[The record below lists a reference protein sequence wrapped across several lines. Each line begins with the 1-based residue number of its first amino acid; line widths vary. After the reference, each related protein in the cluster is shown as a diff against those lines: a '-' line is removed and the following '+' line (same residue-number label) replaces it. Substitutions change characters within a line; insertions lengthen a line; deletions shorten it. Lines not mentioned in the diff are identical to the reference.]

1 MSRKLMILTA
11 NLFLLSIG
19 LFNTGCKTPGSHDAG
34 AAPFIEIEAIVLSA
48 SGGEMTLSTTLP
60 EDIAGMTQP
69 SIKEIADQIV
79 LRGLLLE
86 GLPTHVNNLPVTIKS
101 VRGRQLTISGKGIK
115 ALRPGN
121 VISLSV
127 PRKTIVI
134 MDLEVVRGRDR
145 KAGKVMLEE
154 LKSALIETGQ
164 FVFIERSKLAAVS
177 GQAEPGMRG
186 LTDGSPEKM
195 AGKLPGADLVLTG
208 TLVEISGEWN
218 VDLRLVNARTGQT
231 HATITMHTAGFTP
244 DAMREP
250 ESAVQKRGDAS
261 RQ

>member
-1 MSRKLMILTA
+1 MMLTA
-11 NLFLLSIG
+11 NLLLLSIG
-19 LFNTGCKTPGSHDAG
+19 LFTAGCKTPGSHDAG
-34 AAPFIEIEAIVLSA
+34 DALFIEIEAIVVLA
-48 SGGEMTLSTTLP
+48 SGGEVTLSTTLP
-60 EDIAGMTQP
+60 EDIAGMIQP
-69 SIKEIADQIV
+69 SVKEIADQIV

-115 ALRPGN
+115 VLRPGN

-134 MDLEVVRGRDR
+134 MDLDVMRGRDR

-164 FVFIERSKLAAVS
+164 FAFVERSKLAAVS
-177 GQAEPGMRG
+177 GQAEPGVRG
-186 LTDGSPEKM
+186 LTYGSSEKM
-195 AGKLPGADLVLTG
+195 GGKLPGADLILTG
-208 TLVEISGEWN
+208 TLVEANGEWD
-218 VDLRLVNARTGQT
+218 VDLRLINARTGKT
-231 HATITMHTAGFTP
+231 HATIIMRTAGFDP

-250 ESAVQKRGDAS
+250 ESAVRKRGDAS
-261 RQ
+261 QQ